1 MKLDIEN
8 KILIPFLMLII
19 LPLLAVGI
27 FFYQSSSNLFRDRL
41 KDEMVKDLNEINNL
55 VERYQDQN
63 PENFINMVNDIK
75 NNRVLLFDIKKDQLY
90 SNNEISNTMKIQ
102 EEIIDN
108 INKEEDEFNFEIE
121 GEDKKLFSFK
131 KSKNENWYIGTERSL
146 TPVTFS
152 LLDIQKY
159 TILVAIIFAII
170 AVEFT
175 ILLAHNI
182 SKPLKKL
189 ADFCKTISEGNY
201 DHHID
206 INRSDEIGILANSF
220 NNMVDKIHHSTE
232 EIKKVKEINE
242 NILRSTSVGLISIDT
257 MGEVITLNR
266 AAEQILKQSSHR
278 KKEIYNKLI
287 SFSRKALENKKRIN
301 ESIDFF
307 DKQIG
312 RIVIEVNTT
321 LLTDR
326 KGKVNGALCT
336 FRDITE
342 RKKIEERIEQVDRL
356 SSLGELAAGLAHE
369 IRNPLTGIKTSVQ
382 VLKNRLDEEQ
392 LNSSIYNNI
401 ISEIERMNELVK
413 DILNFAKPGEPKFKN
428 VDIVSIME
436 ETIYLM
442 EDYFNKKEVKV
453 NKEFPEKDL
462 MVRIDPNQGKQIFIN
477 LFMNAIKAVE
487 KEGELTLKIKKM
499 ENSYVQIYI
508 IDNGK
513 GIKKEYLKRI
523 FEPFYSKSNSGTGL
537 GLSVVKRLVM
547 ENKGE
552 IKINSEAGKGTE
564 VIIVLPCIRGDDGE

>member
-55 VERYQDQN
+55 VEKYQDQN
-63 PENFINMVNDIK
+63 PEDFINMVNDIK
-75 NNRVLLFDIKKDQLY
+75 NNRVLLFNIKKDQLY
-90 SNNEISNTMKIQ
+90 SNNEISNIMKIQ
-102 EEIIDN
+102 KEIINN

-326 KGKVNGALCT
+326 KGKVNGALC
-336 FRDITE
+336 
-342 RKKIEERIEQVDRL
+342 
-356 SSLGELAAGLAHE
+356 
-369 IRNPLTGIKTSVQ
+369 
-382 VLKNRLDEEQ
+382 
-392 LNSSIYNNI
+392 
-401 ISEIERMNELVK
+401 
-413 DILNFAKPGEPKFKN
+413 
-428 VDIVSIME
+428 
-436 ETIYLM
+436 
-442 EDYFNKKEVKV
+442 
-453 NKEFPEKDL
+453 
-462 MVRIDPNQGKQIFIN
+462 
-477 LFMNAIKAVE
+477 
-487 KEGELTLKIKKM
+487 
-499 ENSYVQIYI
+499 
-508 IDNGK
+508 
-513 GIKKEYLKRI
+513 
-523 FEPFYSKSNSGTGL
+523 
-537 GLSVVKRLVM
+537 
-547 ENKGE
+547 
-552 IKINSEAGKGTE
+552 
-564 VIIVLPCIRGDDGE
+564 